1 MSAEPN
7 GSKIYENKHS
17 EVNRF
22 ISRKQAT
29 NRSARTLN
37 SYSRVLRE
45 FFHDQ
50 FPELEPEDVEVV
62 HIEDYVMALNDR
74 ELSQNSVKKYLE
86 VLSSFYGYAMKRPH
100 FEGIT
105 GNPAAVVMEE
115 ITRTRRDRPDCATW
129 ENASKIIQHTSDPRD
144 KTVQILLLKT
154 GARLL
159 EALSIREEDLMLEK
173 GFIRLRNRKGGG
185 QTVVPVDEETVQA
198 IRQYQFMILDSDS
211 PYLFTSNQG
220 NRLCKERI
228 RREVKKAADRAD
240 VAPLGET
247 RFEKKFTPHTFRT
260 VFTTLMRNQGMKPHI
275 LKYIRG
281 DAKTETM
288 DIYTRIDRDQAREEY
303 LGCIKR
309 LRM

>member
-1 MSAEPN
+1 MTVEDSYA
-7 GSKIYENKHS
+7 KIYENKHDQI
-17 EVNRF
+17 NRF
-22 ISRKQAT
+22 IKRKKAT
-29 NRSARTLN
+29 GKSMRTLN

-50 FPELEPEDVEVV
+50 FPDLEPEDVEVI
-62 HIEDYVMALNDR
+62 HIDDYVTALNERD
-74 ELSQNSVKKYLE
+74 LTQNSIKKYLE
-86 VLSSFYGYAMKRPH
+86 ILSSFYSYAMKRPH

-115 ITRTRRDRPDCATW
+115 ISRTRRDRPDCATW
-129 ENASKIIQHTSDPRD
+129 ENACKIIDQTSDPRD
-144 KTVQILLLKT
+144 KTVQIVLLKT
-154 GARLL
+154 GARLR
-159 EALSIREEDLMLEK
+159 EALSIREDDLMLEE

-185 QTVVPVDEETVQA
+185 QTVVPIDKETVQA
-198 IRQYQFMILDSDS
+198 IKRFQVMTLDSDL

-228 RREVKKAADRAD
+228 RREVKQAADRAG
-240 VAPLGET
+240 VASLDET

-260 VFTTLMRNQGMKPHI
+260 VFTTLMRNEGMKPHI

-288 DIYTRIDRDQAREEY
+288 DIYTRVDRDQAREEY
-303 LGCIKR
+303 LSCIKR
-309 LRM
+309 MEA